1 MTPFMYHYLLLTD
14 GHQSFGY
21 MTRMALTNV
30 PDNKDNVKYGHVK
43 CETVDTDYTSAV
55 NATMCNFLN

>member
-1 MTPFMYHYLLLTD
+1 
-14 GHQSFGY
+14 